1 MLSLPQPRTHTPEPA
16 IPTSQTYDAIIL
28 GAGGAGLFCAL
39 TAGRRG
45 RRVLIID
52 HAKKPGE
59 KIRISGGG
67 RCNFTNIH
75 TSPKNFLSDNPRFC
89 ISALAGFR
97 PADFIAMVDAYGIQ
111 WHEKTLGQLFCDGSS
126 QQIID
131 MLLAECGKGGVTIS
145 LETEVKS
152 VSKGESSFAIE
163 TSRGSFEAASL
174 VVATGGKSI
183 PKMGAT
189 GLGYDIA
196 RQFGLGLVPPRAAL
210 VPFTFGPELR
220 ERLEGLSG
228 VSVDAEVACGRTR
241 FSEALLFTHRGLS
254 GPAILQISSYWK
266 EGGEIVVNLAAGHDV
281 FGELREARAS
291 QPKQEVETALSR
303 LLPKSLAERLCEM
316 SGVTGRL
323 ADLSDKRL
331 RALADQVNSWRVKPQ
346 GTEGF
351 RTAEVTAG
359 GVDTRGLSSKTM
371 EARDVPGLYFIGEVV
386 DVTGHLGGFNFQWAW
401 ASGYAAGNAI
411 Q

>member
-1 MLSLPQPRTHTPEPA
+1 MS
-16 IPTSQTYDAIIL
+16 SSSTYDAIIL

-45 RRVLIID
+45 RRVLVID
-52 HAKKPGE
+52 HAKKPAE

-75 TSPKNFLSDNPRFC
+75 TSPKNFLSDNPHFC
-89 ISALAGFR
+89 ISALSGFT
-97 PADFIAMVDAYGIQ
+97 PKDFIAMVDAHGIA
-111 WHEKTLGQLFCDGSS
+111 WHEKTLGQLFCDSSS

-131 MLLAECGKGGVTIS
+131 MLLDECGKAGVTIA

-152 VSKGESSFAIE
+152 VSKNERGFTLE
-163 TSRGSFEAASL
+163 TSRGRFEARSL

-189 GLGYDIA
+189 GFGYDLA
-196 RQFGLGLVPPRAAL
+196 KQFGLRLIPPRPAL

-220 ERLEGLSG
+220 ATLEGLSG
-228 VSVDAEVACGRTR
+228 VSVEATVACGSTR
-241 FSEALLFTHRGLS
+241 FAEALLFTHRGLS
-254 GPAILQISSYWK
+254 GPAILQISSYWR
-266 EGGEIVVNLAAGHDV
+266 EGDEIVVNLCPGHDV
-281 FGELREARAS
+281 FAELRQARTA
-291 QPKQEVETALSR
+291 QPKQDVATALSR
-303 LLPKSLAERLCEM
+303 LLPKSLAERLCGM
-316 SGVTGRL
+316 AGVEGRL

-331 RALADQVNSWRVKPQ
+331 RALADSVNAWRVKPQ

-359 GVDTRGLSSKTM
+359 GVDTRFLSSKTM
-371 EARDVPGLYFIGEVV
+371 EARDTPGLYFIGEVL

>member
-1 MLSLPQPRTHTPEPA
+1 
-16 IPTSQTYDAIIL
+16 
-28 GAGGAGLFCAL
+28 
-39 TAGRRG
+39 
-45 RRVLIID
+45 
-52 HAKKPGE
+52 
-59 KIRISGGG
+59 
-67 RCNFTNIH
+67 
-75 TSPKNFLSDNPRFC
+75 
-89 ISALAGFR
+89 
-97 PADFIAMVDAYGIQ
+97 MVDAYGIA

-131 MLLAECGKGGVTIS
+131 MLLGECEKGGVTIS

-152 VSKGESSFAIE
+152 VLRGEGNFTVETSKG
-163 TSRGSFEAASL
+163 RFEAASL

-196 RQFGLGLVPPRAAL
+196 RQFGLGLVPPRPAL

-220 ERLEGLSG
+220 EKLEGLSG
-228 VSVDAEVACGRTR
+228 VSVDAEVACGKTR

-266 EGGEIVVNLAAGHDV
+266 EGDEIVVNLCPGRDV
-281 FGELREARAS
+281 FAELREARTA

-316 SGVTGRL
+316 TEVTGRL

-331 RALADQVNSWRVKPQ
+331 RALGEQVNSWRVKPQ

-359 GVDTRGLSSKTM
+359 GVDTHGLSSKTM

-401 ASGYAAGNAI
+401 ASGFAAGNALRSGSAA
-411 Q
+411 

>member
-1 MLSLPQPRTHTPEPA
+1 MVEAH
-16 IPTSQTYDAIIL
+16 
-28 GAGGAGLFCAL
+28 G
-39 TAGRRG
+39 
-45 RRVLIID
+45 
-52 HAKKPGE
+52 
-59 KIRISGGG
+59 
-67 RCNFTNIH
+67 
-75 TSPKNFLSDNPRFC
+75 
-89 ISALAGFR
+89 
-97 PADFIAMVDAYGIQ
+97 IA
-111 WHEKTLGQLFCDGSS
+111 WHEKALGQLFCDGSS
-126 QQIID
+126 QQIIG
-131 MLLAECGKGGVTIS
+131 MLLDECGKAGVTSS

-152 VSKGESSFAIE
+152 VAKNERGFTLE
-163 TSRGSFEAASL
+163 TSRGRFEAASL

-196 RQFGLGLVPPRAAL
+196 KQFGLAVIPPRPAL

-228 VSVDAEVACGRTR
+228 VSVDATVACGSTR

-254 GPAILQISSYWK
+254 GPAILQISSYWR
-266 EGGEIVVNLAAGHDV
+266 EGDEIVVNLCPGHDV
-281 FGELREARAS
+281 FAELRAARVS
-291 QPKQEVETALSR
+291 QPKQDVATALSR
-303 LLPKSLAERLCEM
+303 FLPKSLAARWCDMASVE
-316 SGVTGRL
+316 GRL

-331 RALADQVNSWRVKPQ
+331 RALADSVNGWRVKPQ

-371 EARDVPGLYFIGEVV
+371 EARTVPGLYFIGEVL

-401 ASGYAAGNAI
+401 ASGFAAGEAL
-411 Q
+411 

>member
-1 MLSLPQPRTHTPEPA
+1 M
-16 IPTSQTYDAIIL
+16 TYDAIIL

-45 RRVLIID
+45 RRVLVID
-52 HAKKPGE
+52 HARKPGE

-75 TSPKNFLSDNPRFC
+75 TSGKNFLSENPRFC
-89 ISALAGFR
+89 LSALAGFK
-97 PADFIAMVDAYGIQ
+97 PADFIAMVDAHGIA

-131 MLLAECGKGGVTIS
+131 MLLDECAKGGATIE
-145 LETEVKS
+145 LETEVTSVAKGQEKEKS
-152 VSKGESSFAIE
+152 GFTVE
-163 TSRGSFEAASL
+163 TSRGAREARSL

-189 GLGYDIA
+189 GFGYDIA
-196 RQFGLGLVPPRAAL
+196 KQFGLSIVPPRPAL

-220 ERLEGLSG
+220 EQLDGLSG
-228 VSVDAEVACGRTR
+228 VSVDAETACGSTR
-241 FSEALLFTHRGLS
+241 FAEALLFTHRGLS
-254 GPAILQISSYWK
+254 GPAILQVSSYWK
-266 EGGEIVVNLAAGHDV
+266 EGEEIAVNMAPGRDV
-281 FGELREARAS
+281 FALLREARAA
-291 QPKQEVETALSR
+291 QPKQEVETALAR
-303 LLPKSLAERLCEM
+303 LLPKSLAERLCAM
-316 SGVTGRL
+316 TGTTGRL

-331 RALADQVNSWRVKPQ
+331 RALAAHVNDWRVKPS
-346 GTEGF
+346 GTEGY

-371 EARDVPGLYFIGEVV
+371 EARTVPGLYFIGEVV

-401 ASGYAAGNAI
+401 ASGYAAGRAL
-411 Q
+411 